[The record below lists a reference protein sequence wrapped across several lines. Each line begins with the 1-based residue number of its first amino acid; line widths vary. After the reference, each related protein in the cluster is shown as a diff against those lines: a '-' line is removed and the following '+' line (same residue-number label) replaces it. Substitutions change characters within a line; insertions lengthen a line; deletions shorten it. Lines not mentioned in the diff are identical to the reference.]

1 MFTRG
6 YVLLILLDASILTLP
21 VLSVV
26 VLSDTSTILRTYHGC
41 FLRPYGGFLKWGCPQ
56 IINFFYW
63 ISHYKPS
70 SYWGFPIYPNFN
82 ATTFQFNG
90 DRGSSITAT
99 SSSTSIT
106 MTTTSLTDWRA
117 GVVGAACYLKSE
129 DDVDIKLIDNHHY
142 HYDDKINI
150 INIDHQI

>member
-1 MFTRG
+1 MG
-6 YVLLILLDASILTLP
+6 LP
-21 VLSVV
+21 PN
-26 VLSDTSTILRTYHGC
+26 H
-41 FLRPYGGFLKWGCPQ
+41 Q
-56 IINFFYW
+56 FFYW